1 MHLHSNLATMAI
13 QYLVWYLTESEYV
26 LPLAV
31 AQVPRNVATSQHSGL
46 GSKLP
51 ISMLAILGRTHAGL
65 GSNLFPMCEG

>member
-1 MHLHSNLATMAI
+1 MVP
-13 QYLVWYLTESEYV
+13 YRVGV

-31 AQVPRNVATSQHSGL
+31 AQVARSVATSQNSGL